1 MRKGV
6 VAVLYIHPLFGR
18 GIAQLLQ
25 SDDLNV
31 TCLQADAAFN
41 PDEVKR
47 LRPHAIVAECSGDD
61 AFIRDLLP
69 KLPSVLLIEVRLEDN
84 VMDVHYRRQ
93 VPSASPEDLL
103 EAIHRGMSRESELLA
118 AS

>member
-1 MRKGV
+1 MCKGV
-6 VAVLYIHPLFGR
+6 VAVLYIHPLFGK

-25 SDDLNV
+25 RDDLSV

-47 LRPHAIVAECSGDD
+47 LRPQAIVAECSGDD
-61 AFIRDLLP
+61 AIIRDLLP
-69 KLPSVLLIEVRLEDN
+69 KLPSVLLIEVHLEDN

-93 VPSASPEDLL
+93 VASASPEDLL
-103 EAIHRGMSRESELLA
+103 EAVHLGVNRDSELSA